1 MCHYGSLGEKAHR
14 RGPAAL
20 KPPSTLVAREEK
32 KDSKSREG
40 VFFRKR
46 KRGLQK
52 KEKEIIASVLQF
64 VNNKSNKNACARI
77 LTLVKKEKK

>member
-1 MCHYGSLGEKAHR
+1 MPMQSTPDPIGEFWRFTPVCHYGSLGEKAHR
-14 RGPAAL
+14 GGPAAL

-52 KEKEIIASVLQF
+52 RKR
-64 VNNKSNKNACARI
+64 KNCQRFAVC
-77 LTLVKKEKK
+77 EQ

>member
-14 RGPAAL
+14 GGPAAL

-40 VFFRKR
+40 VFLGK
-46 KRGLQK
+46 GNGGCK
-52 KEKEIIASVLQF
+52 KEKEKIASVLRF
-64 VNNKSNKNACARI
+64 VNNKSNKNAYARI
-77 LTLVKKEKK
+77 